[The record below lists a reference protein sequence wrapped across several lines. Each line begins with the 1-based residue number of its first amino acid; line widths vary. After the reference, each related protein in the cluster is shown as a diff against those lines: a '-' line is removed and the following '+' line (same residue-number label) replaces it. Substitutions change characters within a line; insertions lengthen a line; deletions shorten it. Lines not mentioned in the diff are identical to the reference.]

1 MDWASTM
8 DNQFLVDAAWIER
21 NANNDGV
28 VLIDT
33 RPPGEFWS
41 GHLERARHL
50 DPFPFHYYDTSPK
63 AIGEFTAQSEW
74 IFSALGITGRET
86 VVFYEDS
93 SGMRAAR
100 GAWILEY
107 LGHPAVK
114 ILDGGLK
121 GLAPR
126 RLTTIADPVTPYPFK
141 SAVRREILATYEQVA
156 DRLGRAGSR
165 IFDVRSEA
173 EYYGENVRARR
184 GGAIPGAINRDWA
197 LNLDEAGRFRSG
209 AELKAIF
216 EQLGFSPDEEIITYC
231 QGGYRAAHTYYALR
245 LAGFNKPSNY
255 LGSWGE
261 WGNRE
266 ELPIETPRRPR

>member
-1 MDWASTM
+1 M
-8 DNQFLVDAAWIER
+8 DNQFLVDAAWLEH
-21 NANNDGV
+21 NAGRDDV

-33 RPPGEFWS
+33 RPPKEFWA

-50 DPFPFHYYDTSPK
+50 DPFPFHYYDTGAK

-86 VVFYEDS
+86 VVFYENDA
-93 SGMRAAR
+93 GMRAAR

-107 LGHPAVK
+107 LGHPAVR

-121 GLAPR
+121 ALVGV
-126 RLTTIADPVTPYPFK
+126 RLTTVAAPVTPYPFK
-141 SAVRREILATYEQVA
+141 AAVRPEILATCEQVA
-156 DRLGRAGSR
+156 NRLGHPDVR

-184 GGAIPGAINRDWA
+184 GGAIPGAILRDWV
-197 LNLDEAGRFRSG
+197 LNLDADGRFKSP
-209 AELKAIF
+209 AELKAVF
-216 EQLGFSPDEEIITYC
+216 AELGFSPDQEVIAYC
-231 QGGYRAAHTYYALR
+231 QGGYRAAHAYYALR
-245 LAGFNKPSNY
+245 RAGFPKASNY

-266 ELPIETPRRPR
+266 ELPIETPKRP

>member
-1 MDWASTM
+1 MSTM
-8 DNQFLVDAAWIER
+8 DNPFLVDAAWLER
-21 NANNDGV
+21 NAGRNEV

-33 RPPGEFWS
+33 RPPAEFWA
-41 GHLERARHL
+41 GHLEHARHL
-50 DPFPFHYYDTSPK
+50 DPFPFHYCDTSPK

-74 IFSALGITGRET
+74 IFSALGISGRET
-86 VVFYEDS
+86 VVFYEND

-107 LGHPAVK
+107 LGHPAVR

-121 GLAPR
+121 GVAAPR
-126 RLTTIADPVTPYPFK
+126 LTAADAVTPYPFK
-141 SAVRREILATYEQVA
+141 AAVRPEILANYEQVA
-156 DRLGRAGSR
+156 DRLGRPGVN

-197 LNLDEAGRFRSG
+197 LNLDDAGKFRSG

-216 EQLGFSPDEEIITYC
+216 EQLGLSPDNEIIAYC
-231 QGGYRAAHTYYALR
+231 QGGYRAAHAYYALR

>member
-1 MDWASTM
+1 M
-8 DNQFLVDAAWIER
+8 DNQFLVDAGWMAQNAWRDDVI
-21 NANNDGV
+21 
-28 VLIDT
+28 LIDT
-33 RPPGEFWS
+33 RAPKDFWA

-74 IFSALGITGRET
+74 IFSTLGISGRET
-86 VVFYEDS
+86 VVFYENDA
-93 SGMRAAR
+93 GMRAAR

-107 LGHPAVK
+107 LGHPSVR

-121 GLAPR
+121 ALPDA
-126 RLTTIADPVTPYPFK
+126 RLTAAAAAMTPYPFK
-141 SAVRREILATYEQVA
+141 SAVRPEVLATYQQVL
-156 DRLGRAGSR
+156 DGLGDSR
-165 IFDVRSEA
+165 VGIFDVRSEA

-197 LNLDEAGRFRSG
+197 LNLDASG
-209 AELKAIF
+209 HFKSAAELKQIF
-216 EQLGFSPDEEIITYC
+216 AELGFSPGQDIITYC

-245 LAGFNKPSNY
+245 LAGFARVRNY

-266 ELPIETPRRPR
+266 DLPIATPRRPN

>member
-1 MDWASTM
+1 MDSE
-8 DNQFLVDAAWIER
+8 FLVDAAWLER
-21 NANNDGV
+21 NADDNAV

-33 RPPGEFWS
+33 GHPLISGPGTSMGAPSRSVSLPLLRHQSQGNRGIHRPVGMD
-41 GHLERARHL
+41 LL
-50 DPFPFHYYDTSPK
+50 
-63 AIGEFTAQSEW
+63 
-74 IFSALGITGRET
+74 SALGITGRES
-86 VVFYEDS
+86 VVFYEND

-100 GAWILEY
+100 AAWILEY

-121 GLAPR
+121 GFPAG

-141 SAVRREILATYEQVA
+141 AAVRPEILATYEQVA
-156 DRLGRAGSR
+156 GRLGRADAR

-216 EQLGFSPDEEIITYC
+216 EQLGFSPDDEIITYC

>member
-1 MDWASTM
+1 M
-8 DNQFLVDAAWIER
+8 DNQFLVDAAWLER
-21 NANNDGV
+21 NAGRDDV

-33 RPPGEFWS
+33 RTPNEFWA
-41 GHLERARHL
+41 GHLDHARHL
-50 DPFPFHYYDTSPK
+50 DPFPFHYYDTSAK

-86 VVFYEDS
+86 VVFYENNA
-93 SGMRAAR
+93 GMRATR

-107 LGHPAVK
+107 LGHPAVR

-121 GLAPR
+121 GFASA
-126 RLTTIADPVTPYPFK
+126 RLTTVAEPVTPYPFK
-141 SAVRREILATYEQVA
+141 ASVRPEILATYEQVA
-156 DRLGRAGSR
+156 NRLGHRGACL
-165 IFDVRSEA
+165 FDVRSEA

-197 LNLDEAGRFRSG
+197 LNLDESGRFKSG

-216 EQLGFSPDEEIITYC
+216 EQLGFSTDDEVIAYC
-231 QGGYRAAHTYYALR
+231 QGGYRAAHAYYALR
-245 LAGFNKPSNY
+245 LAGFKKPSNY